1 MPGPDQASVEE
12 EVQMVVLVEPE
23 FSLLE
28 VLSLQGEEAQE
39 ADEGT
44 ESEAAAVLE
53 ALALFYF

>member
-1 MPGPDQASVEE
+1 MEE

-39 ADEGT
+39 VDEGT

>member
-12 EVQMVVLVEPE
+12 EVQMVALVEPE

-28 VLSLQGEEAQE
+28 VLSLRGEEAQG

-44 ESEAAAVLE
+44 EYEAAAVFE
-53 ALALFYF
+53 ALALFYS